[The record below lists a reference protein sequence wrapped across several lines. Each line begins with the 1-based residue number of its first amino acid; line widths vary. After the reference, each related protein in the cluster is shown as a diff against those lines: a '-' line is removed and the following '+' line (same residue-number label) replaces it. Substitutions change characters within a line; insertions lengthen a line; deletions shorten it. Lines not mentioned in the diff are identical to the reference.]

1 MDTVFNAFVISNHAA
16 GVNWP
21 SDISVWMFSGTD
33 SRRKTFPNIDGSF
46 VFYGVEDGLHSLDV
60 VAAGLQFPTV
70 RGDSLNTRLF
80 LPRLHLLCSL

>member
-1 MDTVFNAFVISNHAA
+1 MVAIAFDFGFFYFHAD
-16 GVNWP
+16 GVSWP

-46 VFYGVEDGLHSLDV
+46 VFYEVEDGLHSLDV

-70 RGDSLNTRLF
+70 RDQHENVYFAAIAS
-80 LPRLHLLCSL
+80 S